1 VTALLTLV
9 VIVDDDASVYE
20 SLPALLQE
28 LDFSVRS
35 YPSADAFLA
44 SPDIAKTHCLLV
56 DIDMPGK
63 SGLQLV
69 RELRA
74 RGYEIPV
81 VLMAG
86 YDEACG
92 TGIVESG
99 AVACLVKPFGEAAL
113 LDAIRAALGKS
124 GVQ

>member
-1 VTALLTLV
+1 MGPLTLV

-28 LDFSVRS
+28 LDFSVRT

-44 SPDIAKTHCLLV
+44 SPGIANTHCLLV

-63 SGLQLV
+63 SGPELV
-69 RELRA
+69 RELHS
-74 RGYEIPV
+74 RGYEIPI

-86 YDEACG
+86 YDDACR
-92 TGIVESG
+92 TGIVETG

-113 LDAIRAALGKS
+113 LDAIMAALAKS
-124 GVQ
+124 GAQ